1 MKYYKKT
8 DENGNIVLIATTT
21 ALNDTSL
28 TEISEEEYAELDYFE
43 EFIDRPADEDV
54 TEQSKD
60 ERIAELEKENASLLF
75 QLLTGEEYTDV

>member
-8 DENGNIVLIATTT
+8 DENGNIVLIATTAVLT
-21 ALNDTSL
+21 DTSL
-28 TEISEEEYAELDYFE
+28 TEISEEEYSELEYSE
-43 EFIDRPADEDV
+43 EFVEEPTEEDM